1 MSTDPAT
8 IQVYDERAQEYAS
21 VTADHIET
29 PLLRAFIAAVPPGG
43 RVLDL
48 GCGPGLFAQAMQQ
61 AGLDVDAT
69 DASAQMVA
77 LANQQPDVTAQHA
90 SFADLSDKGA
100 YDGVWAN
107 FSLLHA
113 PRAEMPD
120 HLARIHA
127 ALKPGGQF
135 HLSVKTGSGNVRD
148 RLGRFYTYYTPEE
161 LCGLLQTTGF
171 TVTKITH
178 GRDKGLDGSLSDW
191 ISVASHA

>member
-29 PLLRAFIAAVPPGG
+29 PLLRAFVAAVPPGG

-61 AGLDVDAT
+61 AGLTVDAT
-69 DASAQMVA
+69 DASTQMVA
-77 LANQQPDVTAQHA
+77 LANQQPDVTARQA
-90 SFADLSDKGA
+90 SFTDLSDEIT

-113 PRAEMPD
+113 PRAEMPG
-120 HLARIHA
+120 LLTRIHT
-127 ALKPGGQF
+127 ALKPGGHF
-135 HLSVKTGSGNVRD
+135 HLSVKTGTGDTRD
-148 RLGRFYTYYTPEE
+148 RLGRFYTYYTPDE
-161 LCGLLQTTGF
+161 LSGLLQDAGF
-171 TVTKITH
+171 TVTKVTP